1 MQIYLLSLT
10 FSYGEFKLITIIKLK
25 GWIIMEKYIGTIIV
39 AAIIILVCVLAI
51 RSMVKDKKSGKS
63 VQCGGNCN
71 NCHGCH

>member
-1 MQIYLLSLT
+1 M
-10 FSYGEFKLITIIKLK
+10 K

-39 AAIIILVCVLAI
+39 AAIIIIVCVLAI
-51 RSMVKDKKSGKS
+51 RSMIKDKKFGKS

>member
-1 MQIYLLSLT
+1 M
-10 FSYGEFKLITIIKLK
+10 K

-39 AAIIILVCVLAI
+39 AAIIAI
-51 RSMVKDKKSGKS
+51 RSMIKDKKSGKS

>member
-1 MQIYLLSLT
+1 M
-10 FSYGEFKLITIIKLK
+10 K

-39 AAIIILVCVLAI
+39 AAIIMIVCVLAI
-51 RSMVKDKKSGKS
+51 RSMIKDKKSGKS